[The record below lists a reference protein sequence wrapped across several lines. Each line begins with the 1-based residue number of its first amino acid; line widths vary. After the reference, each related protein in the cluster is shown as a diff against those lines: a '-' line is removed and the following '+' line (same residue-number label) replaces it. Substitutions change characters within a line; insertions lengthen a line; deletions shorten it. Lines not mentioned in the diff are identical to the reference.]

1 MQKNTI
7 GSFSKMKSTNTQL
20 ILNKIHQHGS
30 ASRVQIAKETG
41 LTAATVTNLT
51 GELISRGIIVEA
63 EAGASSGGRKPIML
77 KLNTADYG
85 ICSVY
90 ISPDYVEL
98 AVTDFE
104 ANFVYYNSVPA
115 ASQADPG
122 AAVKIIADEYRKAV
136 QHTERRVVAV
146 GVGLH
151 GIVDH
156 DSGTSV
162 FAPNLEWKNVPV
174 VQLLRQHIDVPVF
187 ADNDVKLMAK
197 GEMWYGA
204 ARGVSDFVYLYVGDG
219 IGGAIVIDGRVY
231 RGTGNGSGEIGHCTV
246 DGSGEICSCGNRG
259 CLQTKASKRAMMSA
273 VRKLSGDSLWSS
285 RIADC
290 DSLAAAC
297 LEGNPVAVA
306 VMNDEAKYLAI
317 GVTTLI
323 NLFNPKLVVV
333 DSDIK
338 DFDKAVMDSL
348 KKEVAAR
355 KMKFFDNICDIE
367 YSHLTESA
375 VIKGATA
382 MVLNYVFEQPTK
394 YIK

>member
-1 MQKNTI
+1 MTNNI
-7 GSFSKMKSTNTQL
+7 GSFTKMKSTNIQL
-20 ILNKIHQHGS
+20 ILKKIHQHGS
-30 ASRVQIAKETG
+30 VSRVQIAKETG

-51 GELISRGIIVEA
+51 AELISCGIVVEA

-136 QHTERRVVAV
+136 RQTDRRVVAV

-174 VQLLRQHIDVPVF
+174 VQLLSQHIDVPVF

-259 CLQTKASKRAMMSA
+259 CLQTKASKRAMLSA
-273 VRKLSGDSLWSS
+273 VRKLSGDSLRGASIS
-285 RIADC
+285 DC

-297 LEGNPVAVA
+297 TAGNPAAVA
-306 VMNDEAKYLAI
+306 VMDDEAKYLAI
-317 GVTTLI
+317 GVTTLV
-323 NLFNPKLVVV
+323 NLFNPSLVVV

-338 DFDKAVMDSL
+338 GFDGAVMDKL
-348 KKEVAAR
+348 KVEIAAR
-355 KMKFFDNICDIE
+355 QMKFFDNMCDVV
-367 YSHLTESA
+367 YSHLGDTA

-382 MVLNYVFEQPTK
+382 MVLNRIFEQPAD
-394 YIK
+394 YIN

>member
-1 MQKNTI
+1 
-7 GSFSKMKSTNTQL
+7 MKSTNTQL

-30 ASRVQIAKETG
+30 VSRVQIAKETG

-51 GELISRGIIVEA
+51 GELISCGIIVEA

-77 KLNTADYG
+77 KFNSQEYAV
-85 ICSVY
+85 CSVY
-90 ISPDYVEL
+90 ISPDYVEF
-98 AVTDFE
+98 AVTDFD
-104 ANFVYYNSVPA
+104 ANPIYYNSVPVA
-115 ASQADPG
+115 AQADPR
-122 AAVKIIADEYRKAV
+122 AAVEIIADEFDKSASRID
-136 QHTERRVVAV
+136 HTVVAM

-156 DSGTSV
+156 DSGVSI
-162 FAPNLEWKNVPV
+162 FAPNLEWTNVPI
-174 VQLLRQHIDVPVF
+174 VQMLEERVHVPVF

-204 ARGVSDFVYLYVGDG
+204 ARNVSDFVYLYVGDG
-219 IGGAIVIDGRVY
+219 IGGAIAINGRLY
-231 RGTGNGSGEIGHCTV
+231 RGSGNGSGEIGHCTV
-246 DGSGEICSCGNRG
+246 DDMGEICSCGNRG

-297 LEGNPVAVA
+297 LEGNPAAVA

-333 DSDIK
+333 DSDIR
-338 DFDKAVMDSL
+338 DFDKAVMDNL

-382 MVLNYVFEQPTK
+382 MVLNHVFEQPAK